1 MQICKFKINVYIK
14 YTIYKIIKSIWC
26 LFDRWFPDSCI
37 SVWEYATTFLIV
49 YDGKVKQ
56 INGSSIVSKHKIGD

>member
-1 MQICKFKINVYIK
+1 MQICKFKINLYIK
-14 YTIYKIIKSIWC
+14 YTIYKMIKSIC

-49 YDGKVKQ
+49 YDAIVKQ
-56 INGSSIVSKHKIGD
+56 INVSSIVSKHKIGD